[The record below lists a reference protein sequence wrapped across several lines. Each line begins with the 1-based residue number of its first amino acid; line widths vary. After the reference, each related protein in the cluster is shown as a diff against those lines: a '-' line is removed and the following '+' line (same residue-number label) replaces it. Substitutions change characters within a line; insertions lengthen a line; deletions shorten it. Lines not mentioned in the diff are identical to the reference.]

1 MRREEFWKAHLLLSL
16 LCVILALGPL
26 LLCSAATSGKGLL
39 FGFGSDW
46 LSQHLPIAE
55 SLRQAML
62 ESGRLLPLYIDLGGG
77 ASAYDF
83 AYYGLLRPDVLLGCL
98 FPSIGMEYILGAY
111 AVFELLLGGNL
122 VYVWLKRNCG
132 QNTAG
137 RRAAFAGSV
146 LYLAAGCFLH
156 AHFQLIF
163 VNYLPFLVLA
173 LIGADRFIENRRGTL
188 LCVGLTLVYFHSFYY
203 APSCLCVAC
212 IYYLYRVRQA
222 GARHAATDEKEPKGA
237 GQRGALAEERP
248 KCTAAEAVRC
258 RRSLKTHA
266 CFLLWILISIG
277 LAAVLLL
284 PTGLDILSTTK
295 DAGSFAGNKMSL
307 VNPRLDGLLY
317 SPYGMGLTLI
327 GLYAVLCAL
336 GKRSLRLPA
345 AAVLAGSLFPVI
357 TFVLNGFLYAR
368 GKILIPFLLLVC
380 LVFASICEEY
390 FAGKDVPKVWAG
402 LLCLIPCLLLSGKY
416 GIWKYIDWAV
426 LMLWILGVRQGQR
439 LRRSQRE
446 KNRCTQ
452 RLTAGLLLIPCVF
465 SFYLNTQSGYIS
477 QSEIQTGAVREAFD
491 EASARMD
498 ESGNYRFEILTD
510 AFNLCNFLPGA
521 NAKRSSMYSSIT
533 QEAYAKF
540 FYDGAKNAIP
550 IQNRVALIPGQ
561 NALFNY
567 KMGVRYVLAGRYSI
581 PDGYQKISESG
592 DYVIAENPGVLPIC
606 YGTDKL
612 VSLENVLQK
621 AERADKATETEIQ
634 EKLRLSSKEVRMPLD
649 FSGKIAILSF
659 DVTPLSSRA
668 VVIDIN
674 GVRNKLSGSSAPY
687 PNHNNRFNY
696 VLSGGADGL
705 LIQKNANEYRIDNL
719 TLSFLDEKELYSGG
733 NKVWKPST
741 HASDAGRG
749 QVFSGTI
756 NMKKDGYFAT
766 SYPYRKGYMIRVDGE
781 KVSASEILKIDDTFL
796 SVRLEEGKHEIE
808 IRFVPPGY
816 RTGLVV
822 SALSLLILLVLSSW
836 RKAKRICES
845 RLFRYLITGGMTT
858 AVNYV
863 IYFGLFLAA
872 GRSVAGG
879 TSGAADS
886 AFSLAANSLAWLG
899 AVIFAYFANRRFVF
913 RSDNSILHELMQF
926 ALLRLASLTVENILL
941 YLLLTLMAM
950 PNAAAK
956 ISVSVITVILNYT
969 ACKYKIFSVKGE
981 NR

>member
-1 MRREEFWKAHLLLSL
+1 MRREKFWKAHLLLSL
-16 LCVILALGPL
+16 LCVVLALGPL
-26 LLCSAATSGKGLL
+26 LLCNVAAWAGLPSAASSEEGLI

-55 SLRQAML
+55 SLRWAML

-77 ASAYDF
+77 SSAYDF

-98 FPSIGMEYILGAY
+98 FPSVGMEYILGGY
-111 AVFELLLGGNL
+111 AVFELLLGGNM
-122 VYVWLKRNCG
+122 VYIWLRENCG
-132 QNTAG
+132 QNAAG

-156 AHFQLIF
+156 AHFQLMF

-173 LIGADRFIENRRGTL
+173 LIGIDRFIEKRRGLL

-222 GARHAATDEKEPKGA
+222 GA
-237 GQRGALAEERP
+237 GQRGTLAEESP
-248 KCTAAEAVRC
+248 KRATAEAAPRHGD
-258 RRSLKTHA
+258 LKTHGS
-266 CFLLWILISIG
+266 FLLWILLSVG
-277 LAAVLLL
+277 LAAILLL
-284 PTGLDILSTTK
+284 PTGLDILSTSK
-295 DAGSFAGNKMSL
+295 DAGSFAGSKMPL
-307 VNPRLDGLLY
+307 VNPKLDALLY
-317 SPYGMGLTLI
+317 SPYGMGVTLI
-327 GLYAVLCAL
+327 GLYALLCTL
-336 GKRSLRLPA
+336 GKRRMRLPA
-345 AAVLAGSLFPVI
+345 VAVLVASLFPVI
-357 TFVLNGFLYAR
+357 PFVLNGFLYAR

-380 LVFASICEEY
+380 LIFACICEEY
-390 FAGKDVPKVWAG
+390 FAGKDVPKVWEG
-402 LLCLIPCLLLSGKY
+402 LLCLMPCLLLSGKY

-439 LRRSQRE
+439 LRRPQHE
-446 KNRCTQ
+446 KNRCTR
-452 RLTAGLLLIPCVF
+452 RLTAALLLIPCIF
-465 SFYLNTQSGYIS
+465 SFYLNAQSGYVS
-477 QSEIQTGAVREAFD
+477 RSEIQTGAVSKAFNEAD
-491 EASARMD
+491 PQMD
-498 ESGNYRFEILTD
+498 ESDNYRFEILTD

-533 QEAYAKF
+533 QEDYAEF

-561 NALFNY
+561 NVLFNY
-567 KMGVRYVLAGRYSI
+567 KMGVRYVLADRYAI
-581 PDGYQKISESG
+581 PNDYQKISESG
-592 DYVIAENPGVLPIC
+592 DYVIAENPRVLPIC

-612 VSLENVLQK
+612 VSFEEILQR
-621 AERADKATETEIQ
+621 AERADKATEAEIQ
-634 EKLRLSSKEVRMPLD
+634 GKLRLSSREVRVPLD
-649 FSGKIAILSF
+649 FRGKIAILSF
-659 DVTPLSSRA
+659 DVTPLSPRA

-696 VLSGGADGL
+696 VLSGGTDGF
-705 LIQKNANEYRIDNL
+705 LIQKNANEYRIENL
-719 TLSFLDEKELYSGG
+719 TLSFLDEKELYNSGG
-733 NKVWKPST
+733 EVWEPQM

-749 QVFSGTI
+749 QVFSGRIT
-756 NMKKDGYFAT
+756 MKKNGYFAT
-766 SYPYRKGYMIRVDGE
+766 SDPYRKGYEIQVDGRA
-781 KVSASEILKIDDTFL
+781 VSASEILKIDDTFL
-796 SVRLEEGKHEIE
+796 GLRLEEGMHEIE

-816 RTGLVV
+816 RTGLAI
-822 SALSLLILLVLSSW
+822 SAISLLILLVLSAW
-836 RKAKRICES
+836 QKTKHICEN
-845 RLFRYLITGGMTT
+845 RVFRYLITGGMTT
-858 AVNYV
+858 AVNYI
-863 IYFGLFLAA
+863 IYFGLFIAA

-879 TSGAADS
+879 TGGAADS

-913 RSDNSILHELMQF
+913 QSENSILHEFIQF

-956 ISVSVITVILNYT
+956 ISVSVITVILNYA

-981 NR
+981 TR

>member
-1 MRREEFWKAHLLLSL
+1 MRREKFWKAHLLLSL
-16 LCVILALGPL
+16 LCVVLALGPL
-26 LLCSAATSGKGLL
+26 LLCNVAAWAGLPSAASSEEGLI

-77 ASAYDF
+77 SSTYDF

-98 FPSIGMEYILGAY
+98 LPSIGMEYILGVY
-111 AVFELLLGGNL
+111 AVFELLFGANL
-122 VYVWLKRNCG
+122 VYVWLQGNCRQNAAG
-132 QNTAG
+132 Q
-137 RRAAFAGSV
+137 RVAFAGSV

-156 AHFQLIF
+156 AHFQLMF
-163 VNYLPFLVLA
+163 ANYLPFLVLA
-173 LIGADRFIENRRGTL
+173 LIGIDRFIENRRGIL

-212 IYYLYRVRQA
+212 IYYLHRVRQA
-222 GARHAATDEKEPKGA
+222 GA
-237 GQRGALAEERP
+237 GQRGTLAEESP
-248 KCTAAEAVRC
+248 KRATTEAASRHGD
-258 RRSLKTHA
+258 LKTHGS
-266 CFLLWILISIG
+266 FLLWILLSVG
-277 LAAVLLL
+277 LAAILLL
-284 PTGLDILSTTK
+284 PTGLDILSTSK
-295 DAGSFAGNKMSL
+295 DAGSFAGSRML
-307 VNPRLDGLLY
+307 FINPKLDALLY

-336 GKRSLRLPA
+336 EKRGLRLPA
-345 AAVLAGSLFPVI
+345 AAVLAASLFPMI
-357 TFVLNGFLYAR
+357 PFVLNGFLYAR

-380 LVFASICEEY
+380 LIFVRVCEEY
-390 FAGKDVPKVWAG
+390 FTGKDVPKVWAG
-402 LLCLIPCLLLSGKY
+402 ILCLIPSLLLSDKY
-416 GIWKYIDWAV
+416 GVWKYVDWAV

-477 QSEIQTGAVREAFD
+477 QGEIQTGAVRETFD
-491 EASARMD
+491 EASAQMD
-498 ESGNYRFEILTD
+498 ESGNYRFEILAD
-510 AFNLCNFLPGA
+510 AFNLCNFLPGVP
-521 NAKRSSMYSSIT
+521 AKRSSMYSSMT
-533 QEAYAKF
+533 QEDYAEF

-561 NALFNY
+561 NEIFNY
-567 KMGVRYVLAGRYSI
+567 KMGVRYILADRYSL
-581 PDGYQKISESG
+581 PNGYQKISESG
-592 DYVIAENPGVLPIC
+592 DYVIAENPRVLPIC

-612 VSLENVLQK
+612 VSFEEILQR
-621 AERADKATETEIQ
+621 AERADKATEAEIQ
-634 EKLRLSSKEVRMPLD
+634 GKLRLSSREVRVPLD
-649 FSGKIAILSF
+649 FRGKIAILSF

-674 GVRNKLSGSSAPY
+674 GVRNKLSGSGAPY
-687 PNHNNRFNY
+687 PNHNKHFSY
-696 VLSGGADGL
+696 VLSGGTDGF
-705 LIQKNANEYRIDNL
+705 LIQKNANEYQIENL
-719 TLSFLDEKELYSGG
+719 TLSFLDEKELYNSGG
-733 NKVWKPST
+733 EVWEPQM
-741 HASDAGRG
+741 HASDAGKG
-749 QVFSGTI
+749 QIFSGTI

-766 SYPYRKGYMIRVDGE
+766 SYPYRKGYEIQVDGE
-781 KVSASEILKIDDTFL
+781 AVSASEVLKIDNTFL
-796 SVRLEEGKHEIE
+796 GFRLEEGKHEIE

-816 RTGLVV
+816 RAGLAI
-822 SALSLLILLVLSSW
+822 SAMSLLILIALSVW

-863 IYFGLFLAA
+863 IYFGLLIAA

-913 RSDNSILHELMQF
+913 RSDNSVLHEFMQF

-956 ISVSVITVILNYT
+956 ISVSVITVILNYA
-969 ACKYKIFSVKGE
+969 ACKYKIFNAKGE

>member
-1 MRREEFWKAHLLLSL
+1 MRRGEFWKAHLLLSL

-26 LLCSAATSGKGLL
+26 LLCSAASSGTELL

-77 ASAYDF
+77 SSAYDF

-98 FPSIGMEYILGAY
+98 LPSIGMEYILGVY

-122 VYVWLKRNCG
+122 VYVWLRGNCG
-132 QNTAG
+132 QNAAG

-146 LYLAAGCFLH
+146 LYLAAGCLLH
-156 AHFQLIF
+156 AHFQLMF

-203 APSCLCVAC
+203 APSCLCVTG

-222 GARHAATDEKEPKGA
+222 DTTRDWKMHGR
-237 GQRGALAEERP
+237 
-248 KCTAAEAVRC
+248 
-258 RRSLKTHA
+258 
-266 CFLLWILISIG
+266 FFLWILLSIG

-295 DAGSFAGNKMSL
+295 DAGNFAGSKMPL

-336 GKRSLRLPA
+336 GKRSLWLPA
-345 AAVLAGSLFPVI
+345 AAVLAASLFPVI
-357 TFVLNGFLYAR
+357 SFVLNGFLYAR

-380 LVFASICEEY
+380 LVFARICEEY

-477 QSEIQTGAVREAFD
+477 QGEIQTGAVSKAFN

-498 ESGNYRFEILTD
+498 ESGNYRFEILTN

-533 QEAYAKF
+533 QEMYAKF

-567 KMGVRYVLAGRYSI
+567 KMGVRYILTDKDSL
-581 PDGYQKISESG
+581 PNGYQKISEG
-592 DYVIAENPGVLPIC
+592 EDYAIVENPGVLPIC

-612 VSLENVLQK
+612 VLFEDILQK
-621 AERADKATETEIQ
+621 TERADKATETEIQ
-634 EKLRLSSKEVRMPLD
+634 EKLRLSSREGCVPLN

-687 PNHNNRFNY
+687 PNHNNHFNY
-696 VLSGGADGL
+696 VLSGGADGV
-705 LIQKNANEYRIDNL
+705 LIQKNSNEYRIENL
-719 TLSFLDEKELYSGG
+719 TLSFLDEKEIYNDSRE
-733 NKVWKPST
+733 VWEPST
-741 HASDAGRG
+741 HASNAGKG
-749 QVFSGTI
+749 QAFSGRIT
-756 NMKKDGYFAT
+756 MKKDGYFVT
-766 SYPYRKGYMIRVDGE
+766 SYPYRKGYEIQVDGRA
-781 KVSASEILKIDDTFL
+781 VSASEILKIDDTFL
-796 SVRLEEGKHEIE
+796 GVRLEEGKHEIE

-816 RTGLVV
+816 QTGLAV

-836 RKAKRICES
+836 RKAKRLCES

-872 GRSVAGG
+872 GRSVTADVTAGTG
-879 TSGAADS
+879 GAADS
-886 AFSLAANSLAWLG
+886 FFSLAANSLAWLG

-913 RSDNSILHELMQF
+913 RSDNSILQELMQF

-941 YLLLTLMAM
+941 YLLLTLLAI

>member
-1 MRREEFWKAHLLLSL
+1 MRREKFWKAHLLLSL
-16 LCVILALGPL
+16 LCVVLALGPL
-26 LLCSAATSGKGLL
+26 LLCNVAAWAGLPSAASSEEGLI

-55 SLRQAML
+55 SLRWAML

-77 ASAYDF
+77 SSAYDF

-98 FPSIGMEYILGAY
+98 LPGVGMEYILGSY
-111 AVFELLLGGNL
+111 AVFEFLLGGNL
-122 VYVWLKRNCG
+122 VYIWLRGNCG
-132 QNTAG
+132 KNTAG

-156 AHFQLIF
+156 AHFQLMF

-173 LIGADRFIENRRGTL
+173 LIGIDRFIENRRGIL

-212 IYYLYRVRQA
+212 IYYLYRVRQ
-222 GARHAATDEKEPKGA
+222 TGA
-237 GQRGALAEERP
+237 GQRSALAEESP
-248 KCTAAEAVRC
+248 KRATTEAASRHGD
-258 RRSLKTHA
+258 LKTHGS
-266 CFLLWILISIG
+266 FLLWILLSVG

-284 PTGLDILSTTK
+284 PTGLDILSTSK
-295 DAGSFAGNKMSL
+295 DAGSFAGSKMPL
-307 VNPRLDGLLY
+307 INPKLDGLLY

-327 GLYAVLCAL
+327 GLYALLCAL
-336 GKRSLRLPA
+336 GKRRMRLPA
-345 AAVLAGSLFPVI
+345 VAVLAASLFPI
-357 TFVLNGFLYAR
+357 IPFVLNGFLYAR

-380 LVFASICEEY
+380 LIFACICEEY

-402 LLCLIPCLLLSGKY
+402 LLCLMPCLLLSGKY

-439 LRRSQRE
+439 LRRPQHE
-446 KNRCTQ
+446 KNRCTR
-452 RLTAGLLLIPCVF
+452 RLTAALLLIPCIF
-465 SFYLNTQSGYIS
+465 SFYLNAQSGYVS
-477 QSEIQTGAVREAFD
+477 RSEIQTGAVSKAFNEAD
-491 EASARMD
+491 PQMD
-498 ESGNYRFEILTD
+498 ESDNYRFEILTD

-533 QEAYAKF
+533 QEDYAEF

-550 IQNRVALIPGQ
+550 IQNRIALIPGQ
-561 NALFNY
+561 NVLFNY
-567 KMGVRYVLAGRYSI
+567 KMGVRYV
-581 PDGYQKISESG
+581 
-592 DYVIAENPGVLPIC
+592 YVIAENPRVLPIC

-612 VSLENVLQK
+612 VSFEEILQR
-621 AERADKATETEIQ
+621 AERADKATEAEIQ
-634 EKLRLSSKEVRMPLD
+634 GKLRLSSREVRVPLD
-649 FSGKIAILSF
+649 FRGRIAILSF
-659 DVTPLSSRA
+659 DVTPLSPRA

-696 VLSGGADGL
+696 VLSGGTDGF
-705 LIQKNANEYRIDNL
+705 LIQKNANEYRIENL
-719 TLSFLDEKELYSGG
+719 TLSFLDEKELYNSSGE
-733 NKVWKPST
+733 VWEPQT
-741 HASDAGRG
+741 HTSDAGRG
-749 QVFSGTI
+749 QVFSGRIT
-756 NMKKDGYFAT
+756 MKKNGYFAT
-766 SYPYRKGYMIRVDGE
+766 SDPYRKGYEIQVDGRA
-781 KVSASEILKIDDTFL
+781 VSASEILKIDDTFL
-796 SVRLEEGKHEIE
+796 GLRLEEGMHEIE

-816 RTGLVV
+816 RTGLAI
-822 SALSLLILLVLSSW
+822 SAISLLILLVLSAW
-836 RKAKRICES
+836 QKTKHICEN
-845 RLFRYLITGGMTT
+845 RVFRYLITGGMTT

-863 IYFGLFLAA
+863 IYFGLFIAA

-879 TSGAADS
+879 TGGAADS

-899 AVIFAYFANRRFVF
+899 AVIFAYVANRRFVF
-913 RSDNSILHELMQF
+913 QSENSILHESIQF
-926 ALLRLASLTVENILL
+926 ALLRFASLTVENILL

-956 ISVSVITVILNYT
+956 ISVSVITVILNYA

-981 NR
+981 TR

>member
-26 LLCSAATSGKGLL
+26 LLCNAAAWTGLSGAGTSGTEML

-55 SLRQAML
+55 SLRWAML

-77 ASAYDF
+77 SSAYDF

-98 FPSIGMEYILGAY
+98 LPGVGMEYILGGY

-122 VYVWLKRNCG
+122 VYVWLKGNCG

-156 AHFQLIF
+156 AHFQLMF

-173 LIGADRFIENRRGTL
+173 LIGADRFIEKRRGTL

-203 APSCLCVAC
+203 APSCLCVTG
-212 IYYLYRVRQA
+212 IYYLYRARQA
-222 GARHAATDEKEPKGA
+222 GTESADACENAPKT
-237 GQRGALAEERP
+237 
-248 KCTAAEAVRC
+248 TAAEAVRG
-258 RRSLKTHA
+258 RASLKTHVR
-266 CFLLWILISIG
+266 FLLWILLSIG

-284 PTGLDILSTTK
+284 PTGLDILSTSK
-295 DAGSFAGNKMSL
+295 DAGSFAGSKMPL
-307 VNPRLDGLLY
+307 VNPKLDSLLY
-317 SPYGMGLTLI
+317 SSYGMGLTQI
-327 GLYAVLCAL
+327 GLYALLCAL
-336 GKRSLRLPA
+336 DKSGMRLPA
-345 AAVLAGSLFPVI
+345 VAVLAASLFPVI
-357 TFVLNGFLYAR
+357 PFVLNGFLYAR
-368 GKILIPFLLLVC
+368 GKILISFLLLVC
-380 LVFASICEEY
+380 LVFARVCEEY
-390 FAGKDVPKVWAG
+390 FMGKDVPKVWAG

-416 GIWKYIDWAV
+416 GIWKYVDWAA

-477 QSEIQTGAVREAFD
+477 RSEIQIGAVSKAFN

-498 ESGNYRFEILTD
+498 ERSNYHFEILTN

-540 FYDGAKNAIP
+540 FYDSAKNAIP

-561 NALFNY
+561 NEIFNY
-567 KMGVRYVLAGRYSI
+567 KMGVRYILTDKDSL
-581 PDGYQKISESG
+581 PNGYQKISEGG
-592 DYVIAENPGVLPIC
+592 DYAVAENPRVLPIC

-612 VSLENVLQK
+612 ISFENVLQK
-621 AERADKATETEIQ
+621 AERADKATEAEILG
-634 EKLRLSSKEVRMPLD
+634 KLRLSSREVRVPLD
-649 FSGKIAILSF
+649 LRDKIAVLSF

-687 PNHNNRFNY
+687 PNHNNRFSY
-696 VLSGGADGL
+696 VLSGGADGI
-705 LIQKNANEYRIDNL
+705 LIQKNANEYQIENL
-719 TLSFLDEKELYSGG
+719 TLSFLDERELYNSGG
-733 NKVWKPST
+733 EVWEPQT
-741 HASDAGRG
+741 HMSNAGKG
-749 QVFSGTI
+749 QVFSGGI
-756 NMKKDGYFAT
+756 DMKKDGYFAT
-766 SYPYRKGYMIRVDGE
+766 SYPYRKGYEIQVDGE
-781 KVSASEILKIDDTFL
+781 KVSTSEILKIDGIFL
-796 SVRLEEGKHEIE
+796 GVRLEEERHEIE

-816 RTGLVV
+816 RMGLAI
-822 SALSLLILLVLSSW
+822 SAFSLLILIVLSTW
-836 RKAKRICES
+836 RIAKRICES

-863 IYFGLFLAA
+863 IYFGLFMTA
-872 GRSVAGG
+872 GRSVTAAVTAGAG
-879 TSGAADS
+879 GAADS
-886 AFSLAANSLAWLG
+886 VFSLAANSLAWLG

-913 RSDNSILHELMQF
+913 RSDNSILHEFMQF

-956 ISVSVITVILNYT
+956 ISVSVITVILNYA
-969 ACKYKIFSVKGE
+969 ACRYKIFSVKGE

>member
-1 MRREEFWKAHLLLSL
+1 MRREKFWKAHLLLSL
-16 LCVILALGPL
+16 LCVVLALGPL
-26 LLCSAATSGKGLL
+26 LLCNVAAWAGLPSAASSEEGLI

-55 SLRQAML
+55 SLKWAML

-77 ASAYDF
+77 SSAYDF

-98 FPSIGMEYILGAY
+98 LPGVGMEYILGGY

-122 VYVWLKRNCG
+122 VYVWLRENCG

-156 AHFQLIF
+156 AHFQLMF

-173 LIGADRFIENRRGTL
+173 LIGVDRFIEKRRGLL

-222 GARHAATDEKEPKGA
+222 GA
-237 GQRGALAEERP
+237 GQRGALAEESP
-248 KCTAAEAVRC
+248 KRATTEAASRHGD
-258 RRSLKTHA
+258 LKTHGS
-266 CFLLWILISIG
+266 FLLWILLSVG
-277 LAAVLLL
+277 LAAILLL
-284 PTGLDILSTTK
+284 PTGLDILSTSK
-295 DAGSFAGNKMSL
+295 DAGSFAGSKMPL
-307 VNPRLDGLLY
+307 VNPKLDGLLY

-327 GLYAVLCAL
+327 GLYALLCAL
-336 GKRSLRLPA
+336 GKRRMRLPA
-345 AAVLAGSLFPVI
+345 VAVLAASLFPI
-357 TFVLNGFLYAR
+357 IPFVLNGFLYAR

-380 LVFASICEEY
+380 LIFACICEEY

-402 LLCLIPCLLLSGKY
+402 LLCLIPCLLLSDKY
-416 GIWKYIDWAV
+416 GVWKYVDWAV
-426 LMLWILGVRQGQR
+426 LMLWIFGVRQGQR
-439 LRRSQRE
+439 LRRPQHE
-446 KNRCTQ
+446 KNRCTR
-452 RLTAGLLLIPCVF
+452 RLTAALLLIPCIF
-465 SFYLNTQSGYIS
+465 SFYLNAQSGYVS
-477 QSEIQTGAVREAFD
+477 RSEIQTRAVSKAFNEAD
-491 EASARMD
+491 PQMD
-498 ESGNYRFEILTD
+498 ESDNYRFEILTD

-533 QEAYAKF
+533 QEDYAEF

-561 NALFNY
+561 NVLFNY
-567 KMGVRYVLAGRYSI
+567 KMGVRYVLADRYAI
-581 PDGYQKISESG
+581 PNDYQKISESG
-592 DYVIAENPGVLPIC
+592 DYVIAENPRVLPIC

-612 VSLENVLQK
+612 VSFEEILQR
-621 AERADKATETEIQ
+621 AERADKATEAEIQ
-634 EKLRLSSKEVRMPLD
+634 GKLRLSSREVRVPLD
-649 FSGKIAILSF
+649 FRGKIAILSF
-659 DVTPLSSRA
+659 DVTPLSPRA

-696 VLSGGADGL
+696 VLSGGTDGF
-705 LIQKNANEYRIDNL
+705 LIQKNANEYRIENL
-719 TLSFLDEKELYSGG
+719 TLSFLDEKELYNSGG
-733 NKVWKPST
+733 EVWEPQM
-741 HASDAGRG
+741 HASDAGKG
-749 QVFSGTI
+749 QIFSGTI

-766 SYPYRKGYMIRVDGE
+766 SYPYRKGYEVKVDGRA
-781 KVSASEILKIDDTFL
+781 VSASEILKIDDTFL
-796 SVRLEEGKHEIE
+796 GLRLEEGMHEIE
-808 IRFVPPGY
+808 IRFVPPSY
-816 RTGLVV
+816 RTGLAI
-822 SALSLLILLVLSSW
+822 SAISLLILLVLSAW
-836 RKAKRICES
+836 QKTKHICEN
-845 RLFRYLITGGMTT
+845 RVFRYLITGGMTT

-863 IYFGLFLAA
+863 IYFGLFIAA

-879 TSGAADS
+879 TGGAADS

-913 RSDNSILHELMQF
+913 QSENSILHEFIQF

-956 ISVSVITVILNYT
+956 ISVSVITVILNYA

-981 NR
+981 TR

>member
-1 MRREEFWKAHLLLSL
+1 MKREEFWKAHLLLSL

-26 LLCSAATSGKGLL
+26 LLCSAATSGEGLL

-98 FPSIGMEYILGAY
+98 FPSIGLEYIIGAY

-122 VYVWLKRNCG
+122 VYVWLKGNCG

-146 LYLAAGCFLH
+146 LYLAAGCLLH
-156 AHFQLIF
+156 AHFQLMF

-173 LIGADRFIENRRGTL
+173 LIGADRFIEKRRGTL

-222 GARHAATDEKEPKGA
+222 GTESADACENAPTSTGL
-237 GQRGALAEERP
+237 GTVRGRG
-248 KCTAAEAVRC
+248 
-258 RRSLKTHA
+258 SLKTHA
-266 CFLLWILISIG
+266 RFLLWILISIG

-295 DAGSFAGNKMSL
+295 DAGSFAGSKMSL

-357 TFVLNGFLYAR
+357 PFVLNGFLYAR
-368 GKILIPFLLLVC
+368 GKIMIPFLLLVC
-380 LVFASICEEY
+380 LVFARICEEY

-416 GIWKYIDWAV
+416 GMWKYVDWAV
-426 LMLWILGVRQGQR
+426 LMIWILGVRQGQR

-452 RLTAGLLLIPCVF
+452 RLTAGLLLVPCVF

-477 QSEIQTGAVREAFD
+477 QGEIQTGAVSKAFN
-491 EASARMD
+491 EASARMN
-498 ESGNYRFEILTD
+498 ESESYRFEILTD
-510 AFNLCNFLPGA
+510 AFNLCNFLPGE
-521 NAKRSSMYSSIT
+521 NAKRSSMYSSMT

-592 DYVIAENPGVLPIC
+592 DYAIAENPGVLPIC

-612 VSLENVLQK
+612 VSFENVLQK
-621 AERADKATETEIQ
+621 AERADKATEAEIQ
-634 EKLRLSSKEVRMPLD
+634 KKLRLSRREVRVPLD
-649 FSGKIAILSF
+649 LRGKIAVLSF
-659 DVTPLSSRA
+659 DVMPLSSRA

-687 PNHNNRFNY
+687 PNHNNRFSY

-705 LIQKNANEYRIDNL
+705 LIQKNANEYQIENL
-719 TLSFLDEKELYSGG
+719 TLSFLDERELYSSSGE
-733 NKVWKPST
+733 VWEPST
-741 HASDAGRG
+741 HASNAGKG

-766 SYPYRKGYMIRVDGE
+766 SYPYRKGYEIQVDGE
-781 KVSASEILKIDDTFL
+781 VVSASEVLKIDNTFL
-796 SVRLEEGKHEIE
+796 GFRLEEGKHEIE

-816 RTGLVV
+816 RAGLAI
-822 SALSLLILLVLSSW
+822 SAMSLLILIALSVW

-863 IYFGLFLAA
+863 IYFGLFMAA
-872 GRSVAGG
+872 GRSVTAAVTAG
-879 TSGAADS
+879 TVGAADS
-886 AFSLAANSLAWLG
+886 FFSLAANSLAWLG

-913 RSDNSILHELMQF
+913 RSDNSILHEFMQF
-926 ALLRLASLTVENILL
+926 ALLRLASLMVENILL

-956 ISVSVITVILNYT
+956 ISVSVITVILNYA